1 MAAIFNFG
9 LRFAQAS
16 ESKVRMADRLL
27 TRETVERIATGVRLI
42 SQAMGF
48 SIFGTLVIANR
59 HQTDLTDF
67 AGRSFVAV
75 VGSLSAI
82 LTRLSQLDAKIGHF
96 SPRIARQVA

>member
-1 MAAIFNFG
+1 MDAIFNFG

-16 ESKVRMADRLL
+16 ESKVRMTDRLL
-27 TRETVERIATGVRLI
+27 MRETVERIATGMRLI
-42 SQAMGF
+42 SQAIGF

-67 AGRSFVAV
+67 AGGSFVAV

-82 LTRLSQLDAKIGHF
+82 YIRFFVHAEHQ
-96 SPRIARQVA
+96 RILGRIQV